1 MTISLPAYLIYL
13 MKNKEYT
20 STHHILKYIGIFG
33 SVEAL
38 KILANLFR
46 GKITASFLGPF
57 GAGLIAIYQNI
68 LDVIS
73 SCTNIGL
80 ETASIQQL
88 SEIDTEMRQQEA
100 AAMAKVI
107 RTWSMTVAF
116 VALIICIAV
125 ATLLSNMF
133 FDEPGHHLDILLL
146 APAAFLAPISAGEC
160 AILKGMHKLKRVASV
175 ELITAVAAV
184 ISILIIYSCLGING
198 IIPAINICMAI
209 GTLVHLYFCI
219 QVMPYSIDFLSAET
233 WKRGIPL
240 LKFGI
245 PYAATAIM
253 GAITTTFL
261 YKIISNET
269 EIGLYKTS
277 YALVMYYIS
286 VVLSSNAVDYFPRL
300 TSVCHDRK
308 KKTETVNKQIHVS
321 FTLTTPLVM
330 AFLLALPVTVLLLY
344 TKDFLP
350 MMGICI
356 MAGLFQLHR
365 SVALPLEYVS
375 LAHGHSWMFLILEGT
390 YNVLV
395 ITLVYTLYT
404 AMGVNGIGMA
414 LSAVALANTVI
425 LAIVNKFF
433 YNINISARNWLS
445 ITIGSC
451 LVLTVM
457 VLCLEENL
465 AIRLGFGIPL
475 TLLSAAYSY
484 WTLRKGIRDEEEG
497 ILTDCTDNI
506 D

>member
-1 MTISLPAYLIYL
+1 

-20 STHHILKYIGIFG
+20 SIHHILKYIGVFG

-38 KILANLFR
+38 KILANIFR

-80 ETASIQQL
+80 ETASIQHL
-88 SEIDTEMRQQEA
+88 SEIDTKTHQQEV
-100 AAMAKVI
+100 AAMAKVV
-107 RTWSMTVAF
+107 RTWSMAIAC
-116 VALIICIAV
+116 VALFICIAV
-125 ATLLSNMF
+125 ATLLSKMF
-133 FDEPGHHLDILLL
+133 FDEPGHNLDVLLL
-146 APAAFLAPISAGEC
+146 APAAFLIPISAGEC
-160 AILKGMHKLKRVASV
+160 AILKGMHKLKRVACV

-184 ISILIIYSCLGING
+184 ISILIVYSFLGING
-198 IIPAINICMAI
+198 IIPAINICIAI
-209 GTLVHLYFCI
+209 GTFVHLYFCVQI
-219 QVMPYSIDFLSAET
+219 IPYRIDLLSIET
-233 WKRGIPL
+233 WKKGIPL

-253 GAITTTFL
+253 GAVTTTFL

-277 YALVMYYIS
+277 YALIMYYIS

-300 TSVCHDRK
+300 TSVCHDIK

-330 AFLLALPVTVLLLY
+330 AFLLAMPLIVLLLY
-344 TKDFLP
+344 TEEFLP
-350 MMGICI
+350 MTGICI

-375 LAHGHSWMFLILEGT
+375 LAHGHSWMFLILEGA
-390 YNVLV
+390 YNILI

-404 AMGVNGIGMA
+404 SIGLNGIGMA
-414 LSAVALANTVI
+414 LSAVAIANSIMLA
-425 LAIVNKFF
+425 LVNKFF
-433 YNINISARNWLS
+433 YNISISASNWFN
-445 ITIGSC
+445 IVVGSC
-451 LVLTVM
+451 LVLAIM
-457 VLCLEENL
+457 LLCFEGNL
-465 AIRLGFGIPL
+465 AIRLGIGIPL
-475 TLLSAAYSY
+475 TLLSTAYSY
-484 WTLRKGIRDEEEG
+484 RTLRKGIMDEEEG
-497 ILTDCTDNI
+497 GLYK
-506 D
+506 

>member
-1 MTISLPAYLIYL
+1 

-57 GAGLIAIYQNI
+57 GTGLIAIYQNI

-88 SEIDTEMRQQEA
+88 SEIDTETNQQEV

-116 VALIICIAV
+116 VALFICIAV
-125 ATLLSNMF
+125 ATLLSDIF

-146 APAAFLAPISAGEC
+146 APAAFLTPISAGEC
-160 AILKGMHKLKRVASV
+160 SILKGMHKLKRVASV
-175 ELITAVAAV
+175 ELITAIAAV
-184 ISILIIYSCLGING
+184 ICIFVIYSFLGING
-198 IIPAINICMAI
+198 IIPAINTSIAI
-209 GTLVHLYFCI
+209 STLIHLYFCI
-219 QVMPYSIDFLSAET
+219 QIMPYRIDFLSAET
-233 WKRGIPL
+233 WKKGIPL

-253 GAITTTFL
+253 GAVTTTVL

-277 YALVMYYIS
+277 YALIMYYIS
-286 VVLSSNAVDYFPRL
+286 VVLSSNAIDYFPRL

-308 KKTETVNKQIHVS
+308 KKNETVNKQIHIC

-330 AFLLALPVTVLLLY
+330 AFLLAMPITVLLLY
-344 TKDFLP
+344 TEEFLP
-350 MMGICI
+350 MTEICI

-365 SVALPLEYVS
+365 SVALPLEYIS

-390 YNVLV
+390 YNVLI
-395 ITLVYTLYT
+395 ITLAYTLYT
-404 AMGVNGIGMA
+404 SLGINGIGIA
-414 LSAVALANTVI
+414 LSSVALLNTLM

-433 YNINISARNWLS
+433 YKICISGRNWLS

-451 LVLTVM
+451 LVLAVI
-457 VLCLEENL
+457 VLCLDENL
-465 AIRLGFGIPL
+465 AIRLGIGIPL
-475 TLLSAAYSY
+475 TLVTTIYSY
-484 WTLRKGIRDEEEG
+484 RTLRKGIKDEKEG
-497 ILTDCTDNI
+497 I
-506 D
+506 